1 MGQTLTASRGRTPSS
16 VVAASGPSLRKALAD
31 LWRALSK
38 DLISSYH
45 PERHYMRGPGPKWHA
60 KHATASTLTA
70 ADYGFNG
77 LTTA

>member
-1 MGQTLTASRGRTPSS
+1 MGHTFKASRGKTPSS
-16 VVAASGPSLRKALAD
+16 AFAASAPSLRKALAD
-31 LWRALSK
+31 LWHTLTK
-38 DLISSYH
+38 DLADHYH